1 MPELKKRAL
10 YDTTAPN
17 KSTGIINGESS
28 NILNWD
34 DASKKWAYPMY
45 KNMLRN
51 FWIPDEVSL
60 INDRNQYKELTE
72 EERDAFNKIIGLLA
86 FLDSVQTDFSSKV
99 ADYLTDSSLNALMT
113 VLAFQEVVH
122 NESYTYVLSSVTDS
136 QTQEKIFE
144 YWKTDEVLLERNK
157 FIAEGYTAFTEN
169 PSKETFVR
177 AIVYDVILEG
187 LFFYSGFAFFYNLA
201 RNEKM
206 LGTSK
211 MINFINRDEQLH
223 VTLFA
228 NILKETLKENPELD
242 TEEFAAFV
250 REQFKKAADLEIKW
264 GNYVVGDNIEG
275 IHSYELE
282 SYIKFMANKRTR
294 ELGFGNIYEGYR
306 RNPMKW
312 ISVYNDNTTGKADFF
327 ETTVTDYNLVDADN
341 DFDSL

>member
-1 MPELKKRAL
+1 MSTINKRKL
-10 YDTTAPN
+10 YDTNAPN
-17 KSTGIINGESS
+17 QSTGIINGQSS

-34 DASKKWAYPMY
+34 DTARKWAYPMY

-60 INDRNQYKELTE
+60 INDKNQYESLTE
-72 EERDAFNKIIGLLA
+72 DEREAFNKIIGLLA

-99 ADYLTDSSLNALMT
+99 ADYLTDSSLSALMS

-136 QTQEKIFE
+136 QTQEEIFE

-157 FIAEGYTAFTEN
+157 FIADGYTEFTDNPTKEN
-169 PSKETFVR
+169 FIR

-223 VTLFA
+223 VRLFA
-228 NILKETLKENPELD
+228 NILKETLEENPELNTD
-242 TEEFAAFV
+242 EFAQFV
-250 REQFKKAADLEIKW
+250 HDCFIEAAELEIKW
-264 GNYVVGDNIEG
+264 GNYIIGNKIEG
-275 IHSYELE
+275 INSNELE
-282 SYIKFMANKRTR
+282 SYIKFMANKRVK
-294 ELGFGNIYEGYR
+294 ELGFEHVYEGYKK
-306 RNPMKW
+306 NPMRW
-312 ISVYNDNTTGKADFF
+312 ISVYNDNSTGKADFF
-327 ETTVTDYNLVDADN
+327 ETTVTDYNLVDSDN

>member
-1 MPELKKRAL
+1 MTMLKMRKL
-10 YDTTAPN
+10 YDTNAPN

-28 NILNWD
+28 NVLNWD
-34 DASKKWAYPMY
+34 DTTRKWTYPMY

-60 INDRNQYKELTE
+60 INDRNQYKSLSE
-72 EERDAFNKIIGLLA
+72 EEREAFNKIIGLLA

-99 ADYLTDSSLNALMT
+99 SDYLTDSSLSALMS
-113 VLAFQEVVH
+113 VLAFQEVIH

-136 QTQEKIFE
+136 QTQDEIFE

-157 FIAEGYTAFTEN
+157 FIADGYNAFIELPTKEN
-169 PSKETFVR
+169 FVR
-177 AIVYDVILEG
+177 AIIYDVILEG

-206 LGTSK
+206 LGTAK

-223 VTLFA
+223 VSLFT
-228 NILKETLKENPELD
+228 NILKETLQENPELD

-250 REQFKKAADLEIKW
+250 HDCFKKAAELEIKW
-264 GNYVVGDNIEG
+264 GNYIIGNNIDG
-275 IHSYELE
+275 IHAGELE
-282 SYIKFMANKRTR
+282 SYIKFMTNKRVR
-294 ELGFGNIYEGYR
+294 ELGFDPVFEGYR
-306 RNPMKW
+306 RNPMRW